1 MRNRGA
7 QLAPAL
13 VRVGAAFGVAICIA
27 LSGCSSRAAQQP
39 STGIAYAGPA
49 NLNLRKDLAPKAPV
63 VGTAHHGDRLEVI
76 DSRRRFIK
84 VRTAQGVEGWTDSNL
99 LLTEQHMADLRRLA
113 ESAAKLPSQGS
124 ATVYDVLNMHTEPRR
139 QSPSFF
145 QIPEGGT
152 VEVIGHQLTQHGG
165 SPPAPRAAPVVRK
178 SAPPKKKGKDGKP
191 VIDPPPM
198 PTPPKPPENWVELS
212 RPRRSDLPGARPVPA
227 AAPPVF
233 DDWSLVRM
241 RDGKVGWA
249 LTRMLTMT
257 IPDEVAQHAEGHRI
271 TAYVAL
277 GEVKDKARNETKHN
291 WLWTTAASSVRQ
303 YEFDSF
309 RVFVYSTRHRRYE
322 TAYIERNVRG
332 YYPVETQDIPGQEAK
347 AFSLVLEGKD
357 GKLYKNVYAFSGY
370 HVRMISKTPYE
381 PPPALP
387 QVRASTNFE
396 ATPAPPSSEGGW
408 WRNMRRRVFG
418 N

>member
-1 MRNRGA
+1 MTTTPSVADVLFTQGKSFPNDINLGFNARVRRHLVHLPDPAVRPGA
-7 QLAPAL
+7 MDFF
-13 VRVGAAFGVAICIA
+13 GAAV
-27 LSGCSSRAAQQP
+27 
-39 STGIAYAGPA
+39 
-49 NLNLRKDLAPKAPV
+49 NAPQADQMAWPDELK
-63 VGTAHHGDRLEVI
+63 
-76 DSRRRFIK
+76 
-84 VRTAQGVEGWTDSNL
+84 
-99 LLTEQHMADLRRLA
+99 LT
-113 ESAAKLPSQGS
+113 
-124 ATVYDVLNMHTEPRR
+124 ATVVNSH
-139 QSPSFF
+139 
-145 QIPEGGT
+145 
-152 VEVIGHQLTQHGG
+152 
-165 SPPAPRAAPVVRK
+165 
-178 SAPPKKKGKDGKP
+178 
-191 VIDPPPM
+191 
-198 PTPPKPPENWVELS
+198 
-212 RPRRSDLPGARPVPA
+212 
-227 AAPPVF
+227 
-233 DDWSLVRM
+233 
-241 RDGKVGWA
+241 
-249 LTRMLTMT
+249 
-257 IPDEVAQHAEGHRI
+257 
-271 TAYVAL
+271 VAL

-396 ATPAPPSSEGGW
+396 ATPPPPSSDGGW

>member
-1 MRNRGA
+1 
-7 QLAPAL
+7 
-13 VRVGAAFGVAICIA
+13 
-27 LSGCSSRAAQQP
+27 
-39 STGIAYAGPA
+39 
-49 NLNLRKDLAPKAPV
+49 
-63 VGTAHHGDRLEVI
+63 
-76 DSRRRFIK
+76 
-84 VRTAQGVEGWTDSNL
+84 
-99 LLTEQHMADLRRLA
+99 
-113 ESAAKLPSQGS
+113 
-124 ATVYDVLNMHTEPRR
+124 
-139 QSPSFF
+139 
-145 QIPEGGT
+145 
-152 VEVIGHQLTQHGG
+152 
-165 SPPAPRAAPVVRK
+165 
-178 SAPPKKKGKDGKP
+178 
-191 VIDPPPM
+191 
-198 PTPPKPPENWVELS
+198 
-212 RPRRSDLPGARPVPA
+212 
-227 AAPPVF
+227 
-233 DDWSLVRM
+233 M

-309 RVFVYSTRHRRYE
+309 RVFVYSIRHRRYE

-332 YYPVETQDIPGQEAK
+332 FYPVETQDIPGQEAK

-396 ATPAPPSSEGGW
+396 ATTAPPSSESGW